1 MSDAANPDAPA
12 PDPEPE
18 PVTEDVPDTW
28 TEDGA
33 ELQMVHGDAY
43 NRTADA
49 VVWVD
54 ARCVGCQNV
63 SVCNVPADAAD
74 WTSKSTFADR
84 CKVCKMLTPHNVIST
99 LTGLNR
105 NRDRGRV
112 HRGDGGGG

>member
-18 PVTEDVPDTW
+18 EPDTW
-28 TEDGA
+28 TDDGA
-33 ELQMVHGDAY
+33 ELEMVRGNAY
-43 NRTADA
+43 NRTEDP

-74 WTSKSTFADR
+74 WTSKSSFADR
-84 CKVCKMLTPHNVIST
+84 CKVCKVLTPHNIIST

-105 NRDRGRV
+105 GRDRGRV
-112 HRGDGGGG
+112 QRGDADDV